1 MSRCTGLI
9 GVPLFCIATLA
20 IAQAPTRAADPI
32 FVRAQTLVSDGNGV
46 AGRALIDSVI
56 AKTPPTSQLYPQAL
70 FWRATL
76 AANAADAESDY
87 KHIVVDYPLA
97 PQAEDALLRLAQLE
111 LARGDRDGALNHLQR
126 IPRDYPRSKS
136 LARAS
141 YWTARV
147 LFEKNDIP
155 NACAANASALAQA
168 DVSEVELRN
177 QIQYQG
183 QRCPAVAAV
192 ATTTAP
198 AAPVPTPVTSATA
211 TIPPASVTAST
222 TSAKAIPATSTA
234 STTPAKVTPAT
245 STASKP
251 VVPAV
256 AVKPEAIVTD
266 SPKVRAPSPVH
277 KTIPIAAVPRP
288 KPPAEANDAKPSI
301 VDPSKAPK
309 AVAESPKAPKAVAE
323 NTEPKRNTPVSRGNG
338 YSVQVAAYTHKAE
351 ADKLVS
357 SLTKRGYSARVD
369 GSVAPFRV
377 RIGRYTTERDAEDA
391 LKKLKSKHMD
401 GFVVRAPER

>member
-1 MSRCTGLI
+1 MSRCAGFIGL
-9 GVPLFCIATLA
+9 PLFCVAALAT
-20 IAQAPTRAADPI
+20 AQAPSRPADPI

-76 AANAADAESDY
+76 ASNAADAESDY

-155 NACAANASALAQA
+155 NACAANANALAQA
-168 DVSEVELRN
+168 DVSEIELRN

-183 QRCPAVAAV
+183 QRCPAAAAV
-192 ATTTAP
+192 ATTTVAP
-198 AAPVPTPVTSATA
+198 ASTTTPPGPITA
-211 TIPPASVTAST
+211 TTQPVSGTASTAPAKSTAATSPSPKPAIPASVN
-222 TSAKAIPATSTA
+222 
-234 STTPAKVTPAT
+234 
-245 STASKP
+245 
-251 VVPAV
+251 
-256 AVKPEAIVTD
+256 KPEAVDTVSATVKAPTPPPKTVT
-266 SPKVRAPSPVH
+266 
-277 KTIPIAAVPRP
+277 TAAVPRP
-288 KPPAEANDAKPSI
+288 KPPTEANDSKPSI
-301 VDPSKAPK
+301 VYPSKAPK
-309 AVAESPKAPKAVAE
+309 AVAEKPAA
-323 NTEPKRNTPVSRGNG
+323 NRNTPAQRGSG
-338 YSVQVAAYTHKAE
+338 YSVQVAAYTHRAE
-351 ADKLVS
+351 ADKLAS
-357 SLTKRGYSARVD
+357 SLNKRGYSARVD

-377 RIGRYTTERDAEDA
+377 RIGRYQTERDAEDA

>member
-1 MSRCTGLI
+1 
-9 GVPLFCIATLA
+9 
-20 IAQAPTRAADPI
+20 
-32 FVRAQTLVSDGNGV
+32 VRAQTLVSDGNGV

-155 NACAANASALAQA
+155 NACAANANALAQA
-168 DVSEVELRN
+168 NVSEVELRN

-183 QRCPAVAAV
+183 QRCPAPAAV
-192 ATTTAP
+192 ATTTAA
-198 AAPVPTPVTSATA
+198 AAP
-211 TIPPASVTAST
+211 TITPPAPT
-222 TSAKAIPATSTA
+222 TTPIPSPSGTP
-234 STTPAKVTPAT
+234 STTPAKATAAISTPP
-245 STASKP
+245 KP
-251 VVPAV
+251 VVPASV
-256 AVKPEAIVTD
+256 AKPEAVDTV
-266 SPKVRAPSPVH
+266 SATVKASSPVP
-277 KTIPIAAVPRP
+277 KTVPPVEVPRP
-288 KPPAEANDAKPSI
+288 KPPTEANDSKPSI

-309 AVAESPKAPKAVAE
+309 AVAEKPEA
-323 NTEPKRNTPVSRGNG
+323 KRNTPASLGSG

-351 ADKLVS
+351 ADKLAS
-357 SLTKRGYSARVD
+357 SLSKRGYSARVD
-369 GSVAPFRV
+369 GSAAPFRV

>member
-1 MSRCTGLI
+1 
-9 GVPLFCIATLA
+9 
-20 IAQAPTRAADPI
+20 
-32 FVRAQTLVSDGNGV
+32 VSDGNGV
-46 AGRALIDSVI
+46 AGRALIDSVL

-111 LARGDRDGALNHLQR
+111 LARGDRDGALGHLQR

-155 NACAANASALAQA
+155 NACRANANALAQA
-168 DVSEVELRN
+168 DASEVELRN

-183 QRCPAVAAV
+183 QRCPLVAAV
-192 ATTTAP
+192 P
-198 AAPVPTPVTSATA
+198 TA
-211 TIPPASVTAST
+211 TSPT
-222 TSAKAIPATSTA
+222 TGTSGN
-234 STTPAKVTPAT
+234 TPAT
-245 STASKP
+245 SVTAATTPAPTPANTSSATPAPPKPITSAATGRPTTADTASPTVVSPSAQAKP
-251 VVPAV
+251 VAQ
-256 AVKPEAIVTD
+256 AQ
-266 SPKVRAPSPVH
+266 
-277 KTIPIAAVPRP
+277 RP
-288 KPPAEANDAKPSI
+288 KPPIAANDSKPSI
-301 VDPSKAPK
+301 VDPAKAPK
-309 AVAESPKAPKAVAE
+309 VTAEKPATKPGTAVS
-323 NTEPKRNTPVSRGNG
+323 SGSG
-338 YSVQVAAYTHKAE
+338 YSVQVAAYSHRPE
-351 ADKLVS
+351 ADKLTATLS
-357 SLTKRGYSARVD
+357 KRGYSARVD

-377 RIGRYTTERDAEDA
+377 RIGRYATEKEAEDA
-391 LKKLKSKHMD
+391 LRKIKASHMD

>member
-1 MSRCTGLI
+1 MSRCAGFIGLL
-9 GVPLFCIATLA
+9 LFCVATLA
-20 IAQAPTRAADPI
+20 IAQAPSRPADPI
-32 FVRAQTLVSDGNGV
+32 FVRAQALVSDGNGV

-76 AANAADAESDY
+76 ASNAADAESDY

-155 NACAANASALAQA
+155 NACAANANALAQA
-168 DVSEVELRN
+168 DVSEIELRN

-183 QRCPAVAAV
+183 QRCPAAAAV
-192 ATTTAP
+192 AMTTAAPSPTTAP
-198 AAPVPTPVTSATA
+198 PAPITAPIPSA
-211 TIPPASVTAST
+211 SG
-222 TSAKAIPATSTA
+222 TA
-234 STTPAKVTPAT
+234 STTPAKSTAAT
-245 STASKP
+245 SPPPKP
-251 VVPAV
+251 AIPSSVN
-256 AVKPEAIVTD
+256 KPEAVDTVSATVKAPTPHPKTVT
-266 SPKVRAPSPVH
+266 
-277 KTIPIAAVPRP
+277 TTTVPRP
-288 KPPAEANDAKPSI
+288 KPPTEANDSKPSI

-309 AVAESPKAPKAVAE
+309 AVAEKPEA
-323 NTEPKRNTPVSRGNG
+323 KRNTPASRGSG
-338 YSVQVAAYTHKAE
+338 YSVQVAAYTYKAE
-351 ADKLVS
+351 ADKLAS
-357 SLTKRGYSARVD
+357 SLNKRGYSARVD

-377 RIGRYTTERDAEDA
+377 RIGRYPTERDAEDA

>member
-1 MSRCTGLI
+1 MSRCAGFIGL
-9 GVPLFCIATLA
+9 PLLCVATLA
-20 IAQAPTRAADPI
+20 TAQAPSRPADPI

-76 AANAADAESDY
+76 ASNAADAESDY

-155 NACAANASALAQA
+155 NACAANANALAQA
-168 DVSEVELRN
+168 DVSEIELRN

-183 QRCPAVAAV
+183 QRCPAPAAV
-192 ATTTAP
+192 ATTTA
-198 AAPVPTPVTSATA
+198 AATPTPSPPAPTTA
-211 TIPPASVTAST
+211 TIPPASGTASAT
-222 TSAKAIPATSTA
+222 PTKAPTATSTPPKP
-234 STTPAKVTPAT
+234 TTTAPVEKPRAVDVEKQKAVDTVAAT
-245 STASKP
+245 
-251 VVPAV
+251 
-256 AVKPEAIVTD
+256 VK
-266 SPKVRAPSPVH
+266 APSPPP
-277 KTIPIAAVPRP
+277 KTNSPAAVPRP
-288 KPPAEANDAKPSI
+288 KPPTEANDSKPSI

-309 AVAESPKAPKAVAE
+309 AVAEKPEA
-323 NTEPKRNTPVSRGNG
+323 KRNTPASRGSG

-351 ADKLVS
+351 ADKLAS
-357 SLTKRGYSARVD
+357 SLDKRGYSARVD

-377 RIGRYTTERDAEDA
+377 RIGRYTTEHDAEDA

>member
-1 MSRCTGLI
+1 MSRSAGFIGL
-9 GVPLFCIATLA
+9 PLFCVATLA
-20 IAQAPTRAADPI
+20 TAQAPSRPADPI

-76 AANAADAESDY
+76 ASNAADAESDY

-155 NACAANASALAQA
+155 NACAANANALAQA
-168 DVSEVELRN
+168 DVSEIELRN

-183 QRCPAVAAV
+183 QRCPAAAAV
-192 ATTTAP
+192 ATTTPAP
-198 AAPVPTPVTSATA
+198 APTTTPSAPITA
-211 TIPPASVTAST
+211 TIPPASG
-222 TSAKAIPATSTA
+222 TA
-234 STTPAKVTPAT
+234 STTPAKSTAAT
-245 STASKP
+245 SPPPKPAIPAS
-251 VVPAV
+251 VN
-256 AVKPEAIVTD
+256 KPEAVDTVSATVKAPTPPPKTVT
-266 SPKVRAPSPVH
+266 
-277 KTIPIAAVPRP
+277 TTTVPRP
-288 KPPAEANDAKPSI
+288 KPPTEANDSKPSI

-309 AVAESPKAPKAVAE
+309 VVAEKPEA
-323 NTEPKRNTPVSRGNG
+323 KRNTPASRESG
-338 YSVQVAAYTHKAE
+338 YSVQVAAYTYKAE
-351 ADKLVS
+351 ADKLAS
-357 SLTKRGYSARVD
+357 SLNKRGYSARVD

-377 RIGRYTTERDAEDA
+377 RIGRYPTERDAEGA

-401 GFVVRAPER
+401 GFVVRASER